1 MRSYAVALAAAL
13 VWCAQ
18 AGAQETPDTS
28 EVALDTVPLTAETTL
43 TLDAAIAGAM
53 QTSPVAAQATA
64 GVRVTSSAERVA
76 IGEYLP
82 TAQVSASWYHAGTP
96 SLGQSATGVSL
107 NNLGTADP
115 VTRPTPA
122 LTAGGTTF
130 ASSSAL
136 SGPLLQQVAPSLST
150 SATTPYSNAYAI
162 VAAGWDVFT
171 AGRRPADNAW
181 ARALTRAARSTEVE
195 DRFFVIGTVK
205 TAFYNVMRDEDLET
219 VAQAQL
225 RRAGEDLRA
234 AQHRHLVGASTPADV
249 LQFELNLNA
258 ARQALLQAI
267 TNRRSDAYTLGRLAG
282 IAGAAESDRANAPL
296 APSPLALSDSAIVAL
311 AVTAA
316 PTLVAALDSERAANA
331 AMWAARTQ
339 YLPTIRL
346 GGAIRRSK
354 PASLGARSSR
364 VGRCSSGLCSPSST
378 ASCGRTPSSGPRPRA
393 WLPV

>member
-115 VTRPTPA
+115 VTRPTPVYR
-122 LTAGGTTF
+122 GGTTF

-162 VAAGWDVFT
+162 VAAGWGCVHRGAQT
-171 AGRRPADNAW
+171 GGQRLGAGAH
-181 ARALTRAARSTEVE
+181 ARGAIDRS
-195 DRFFVIGTVK
+195 RGS
-205 TAFYNVMRDEDLET
+205 L
-219 VAQAQL
+219 L
-225 RRAGEDLRA
+225 R
-234 AQHRHLVGASTPADV
+234 HRHGENGV
-249 LQFELNLNA
+249 LQRHA
-258 ARQALLQAI
+258 Q
-267 TNRRSDAYTLGRLAG
+267 
-282 IAGAAESDRANAPL
+282 
-296 APSPLALSDSAIVAL
+296 
-311 AVTAA
+311 
-316 PTLVAALDSERAANA
+316 
-331 AMWAARTQ
+331 
-339 YLPTIRL
+339 
-346 GGAIRRSK
+346 
-354 PASLGARSSR
+354 
-364 VGRCSSGLCSPSST
+364 
-378 ASCGRTPSSGPRPRA
+378 
-393 WLPV
+393 